1 MNNGKGLVDV
11 RALVRKVY
19 KGWVPGFLLS
29 GLEKL
34 VHQDELN
41 ELMLLQDYVDGVD
54 LSNRLL
60 ERLDISVDIVGCDR
74 LPKEGERVL
83 FASNHPLGG
92 ADGIVLTAVLG
103 SLAGKNFHV
112 MVNELL
118 MQVWQMADVFVP
130 LNEYGAQSRKGHHN
144 LTEALEG
151 EAQMLTFPAGA
162 VSRKAEGG
170 LIRDREWRPSFAK
183 LAKRYER
190 DIIPLYFEGSN
201 SKGFYRIEDFRAKI
215 GIKLNVGTILLP
227 GEFLGAKGKHFTI
240 YVGERIPFD
249 TVPDGPDVKAFSSRV
264 RSLVYTLPEA
274 YASEERTPFLPVLPK
289 D

>member
-1 MNNGKGLVDV
+1 MDNRLVNV

-19 KGWVPGFLLS
+19 KGWVPSFLLS

-60 ERLDISVDIVGCDR
+60 ERLDISVDIVGAER
-74 LPKEGERVL
+74 LPREGERVL

-92 ADGIVLTAVLG
+92 ADGIVLTAALG
-103 SLAGKNFHV
+103 TLAGKNFHV

-130 LNEYGAQSRKGHHN
+130 LNEYGAQSREGHST
-144 LTEALEG
+144 LTEALES

-162 VSRKAEGG
+162 VSRKTDDGN
-170 LIRDREWRPSFAK
+170 IRDREWRPSFAK

-190 DIIPLYFEGSN
+190 DIIPLFFEGGN
-201 SKGFYRIEDFRAKI
+201 SKRFYRVEDLRAKL
-215 GIKLNVGTILLP
+215 GIKFNVGTVLLP

-240 YVGERIPFD
+240 YVGERIPFSE
-249 TVPDGPDVKAFSSRV
+249 VPTGPEVKSFSSDLRE
-264 RSLVYTLPEA
+264 LIYTFPER
-274 YASEERTPFLPVLPK
+274 YASAPRLPFAPVIPTA
-289 D
+289 